1 MEGWDTRAHAILQ
14 GLKESESFVRSSV
27 PARQS
32 DKRLCS
38 KIKLDGPGLWGEMNV
53 YSDVHYFQ
61 ADLQCLIALATAQ

>member
-14 GLKESESFVRSSV
+14 GLRESESFVRSSV

-53 YSDVHYFQ
+53 TLMCIISRLTCSVS
-61 ADLQCLIALATAQ
+61 